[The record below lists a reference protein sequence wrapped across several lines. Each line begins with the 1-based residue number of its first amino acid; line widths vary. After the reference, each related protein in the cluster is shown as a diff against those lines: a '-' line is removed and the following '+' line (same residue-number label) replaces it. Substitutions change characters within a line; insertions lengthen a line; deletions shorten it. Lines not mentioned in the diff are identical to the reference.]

1 MIQVEGDE
9 QGTLS
14 PAELRRECR
23 CASCVEE
30 LTGKQILNP
39 ESISDS
45 IRPINLS
52 PTGNYAVSVDWS
64 DGHRSLYP
72 YRQIRSLLASRN
84 SKDDEVVDVNKSEK
98 EKEAIPLEL

>member
-1 MIQVEGDE
+1 MD

-23 CASCVEE
+23 CAACVEE

-39 ESISDS
+39 ESIPES
-45 IRPINLS
+45 IRPMSIS

-64 DGHRSLYP
+64 DGHKSLYP
-72 YRQIRSLLASRN
+72 YRQIRSMLASKSN
-84 SKDDEVVDVNKSEK
+84 IDEVVDGSVEI
-98 EKEAIPLEL
+98 EKEAVQL